1 MAKPDWITVTPA
13 SGSNNG
19 SFDVVAAANT
29 ELARNGIITVAGGGI
44 SKTLDINQAKVAPA
58 VTINI
63 LSALYFPDGTNP
75 NPITVGSK
83 QITLNDGSKTTAFDL
98 GTILLQQ
105 GNTFRI
111 MCMCNNENMTE
122 TGTVFHSTPDNWK
135 NETIGDSFL
144 FFQDTQVAF
153 TKDIIAFDGVVKAK
167 DATNSL
173 ITPMIFELV
182 CYNPVVGYNSGVGY
196 IYCRMQVV

>member
-19 SFDVVAAANT
+19 SFDVTAAANT
-29 ELARNGIITVAGGGI
+29 GLARNGIITVAGGRV
-44 SKTLDINQAKVAPA
+44 SKTLDVNQAKVAPT

-63 LSALYFPDGTNP
+63 LNALYFPDGINQE
-75 NPITVGSK
+75 NIVLANK
-83 QITLNDGSKTTAFDL
+83 EITLNDGSKTNAINL
-98 GTILLQQ
+98 GRISLQQ

-111 MCMCNNENMTE
+111 VCMCSNEGMTDY
-122 TGTVFHSTPDNWK
+122 GSISHSSSDNWK

-144 FFQDTQVAF
+144 FFQDNQAVF
-153 TKDIIAFDGVVKAK
+153 TADVIAWDGVVKPK
-167 DATNSL
+167 DATNNL

-182 CYNPVVGYNSGVGY
+182 YGSVVGY
-196 IYCRMQVV
+196 IYCEMQVV

>member
-1 MAKPDWITVTPA
+1 M
-13 SGSNNG
+13 
-19 SFDVVAAANT
+19 
-29 ELARNGIITVAGGGI
+29 
-44 SKTLDINQAKVAPA
+44 SKTLDVNQAKVAPA

-63 LSALYFPDGTNP
+63 LNALYFPDGTSQ

-83 QITLNDGSKTTAFDL
+83 QITLNDGSKATAFDL
-98 GTILLQQ
+98 GIIPLQQ

-111 MCMCNNENMTE
+111 VCMCNNENMTE
-122 TGTVFHSTPDNWK
+122 TGTISHSTPNNWK
-135 NETIGDSFL
+135 NETVGDSFL
-144 FFQDTQVAF
+144 FFQDNQAAF
-153 TKDIIAFDGVVKAK
+153 TKDIIAWDGVVKVK

-182 CYNPVVGYNSGVGY
+182 YDGSVVGY

>member
-1 MAKPDWITVTPA
+1 MAKPDWITITPA

-19 SFDVVAAANT
+19 SFDVTAAANT
-29 ELARNGIITVAGGGI
+29 GDARNGIITVAGGGI
-44 SKTLDINQAKVAPA
+44 SKTLDVNQAKVAPSVA
-58 VTINI
+58 INI
-63 LSALYFPDGTNP
+63 LNALYFPDGINQ

-111 MCMCNNENMTE
+111 LCICNNEGMTK
-122 TGTVFHSTPDNWK
+122 TGNISHSIPDNWE
-135 NETIGDSFL
+135 NETVGNSFL
-144 FFQDTQVAF
+144 FFQDNQTAF
-153 TKDIIAFDGVVKAK
+153 TKEIIGWEGVVKAK

-173 ITPMIFELV
+173 ITPMIFKLV
-182 CYNPVVGYNSGVGY
+182 YDGSVVGY
-196 IYCRMQVV
+196 IYCEMQVI

>member
-19 SFDVVAAANT
+19 SFDVIAAANT
-29 ELARNGIITVAGGGI
+29 GAARNGIITVAGGGV
-44 SKTLDINQAKVAPA
+44 SKTLDVNQAKVAPT

-63 LSALYFPDGTNP
+63 LNASYFPDGTNP
-75 NPITVGSK
+75 ENIVLANK
-83 QITLNDGSKTTAFDL
+83 EITLNDGSKTNAINL
-98 GTILLQQ
+98 GRILLQQ

-111 MCMCNNENMTE
+111 ACMCSNEGMTGYGFI
-122 TGTVFHSTPDNWK
+122 TQSHSNNWK
-135 NETIGDSFL
+135 NETVGDSFL
-144 FFQDTQVAF
+144 FFQDTQAVF
-153 TKDIIAFDGVVKAK
+153 TADIIAWDGVVKAK

-182 CYNPVVGYNSGVGY
+182 YDGSFVDY
-196 IYCRMQVV
+196 IYCEMQVV

>member
-19 SFDVVAAANT
+19 SFDVTAAANT
-29 ELARNGIITVAGGGI
+29 GLARNGIITVAGGGV
-44 SKTLDINQAKVAPA
+44 SKTLDVNQAKVAPT

-63 LSALYFPDGTNP
+63 LNASYFPDGINQE
-75 NPITVGSK
+75 NIVLANK
-83 QITLNDGSKTTAFDL
+83 EITLNDGSKTNAINL
-98 GTILLQQ
+98 GRISLQQ

-111 MCMCNNENMTE
+111 MCMCSNESMTDY
-122 TGTVFHSTPDNWK
+122 GSISHSSPNNWK

-144 FFQDTQVAF
+144 FFQDNQSVF
-153 TKDIIAFDGVVKAK
+153 TSDIIAWEGVVKPK

-182 CYNPVVGYNSGVGY
+182 YDGSVVGY
-196 IYCRMQVV
+196 IYCEMQVV

>member
-1 MAKPDWITVTPA
+1 MAKPSWLSIIPA

-19 SFDVVAAANT
+19 SFDVVCDANKDV
-29 ELARNGIITVAGGGI
+29 ERSGVITVSGGRVT
-44 SKTLDINQAKVAPA
+44 KTLDVNQKKVAPA

-63 LSALYFPDGTNP
+63 LNALYFPDGTSQ

-83 QITLNDGSKTTAFDL
+83 QITLNDGSKATAFDL
-98 GTILLQQ
+98 GIILLQQ

-111 MCMCNNENMTE
+111 ICMCNNKNMPE
-122 TGTVFHSTPDNWK
+122 TGTISHSASDNWK
-135 NETIGDSFL
+135 NETVGDSL
-144 FFQDTQVAF
+144 SFFKDNQAAF
-153 TKDIIAFDGVVKAK
+153 TKDIIGWDGVVKAK
-167 DATNSL
+167 DATNNL

-182 CYNPVVGYNSGVGY
+182 YDGSVVGY

>member
-1 MAKPDWITVTPA
+1 M
-13 SGSNNG
+13 
-19 SFDVVAAANT
+19 
-29 ELARNGIITVAGGGI
+29 
-44 SKTLDINQAKVAPA
+44 SKTLDVNQAKVAPA

-63 LSALYFPDGTNP
+63 LSALYFPDGTSK

-98 GTILLQQ
+98 GIIPLQQ

-122 TGTVFHSTPDNWK
+122 TGTISHSTPNNWK
-135 NETIGDSFL
+135 NEVVGDSFL
-144 FFQDTQVAF
+144 FFQDNQAAF
-153 TKDIIAFDGVVKAK
+153 TKDIIAWDGVVKPK

-182 CYNPVVGYNSGVGY
+182 YDGSVVGY